1 MRKMYRL
8 SAFKWALVIAIM
20 LAPAVLRGQTE
31 ATRWSET
38 LTMSLDSL
46 LEAPMFERSQVAI
59 LVYDLDGDSVV
70 YDHGSRQLMRPA
82 SVMKVLTAT
91 TALSELG
98 ADYPFRTTLAYKG
111 IIEPDTIL
119 SDSLHE
125 WKVLRGDIYIKGGF
139 DPLFGEEDMRAFTE
153 SLREQGIRRIDGRVF
168 ADLTFKDTLKWGEG
182 WCWDDKEATLTPL
195 LYKAK
200 DVFMP
205 RFLQALDLDSVV
217 RPIGYGRITEGNT
230 NTENDWNVLCERT
243 HTVEQM
249 LTHMM
254 KESDNL
260 YAESL
265 FYQLS
270 AARQRATARLSAERE
285 YGLIRELGLNPDAYT
300 VADGSGLSLY
310 NYLTPRLVVRLLRH
324 VWSRPDILAIL
335 YPSLPVAGIDG
346 TLKKRMKG
354 TQAEGNI
361 HAKTGTLRKVSTL
374 AGYATTAN
382 GTHLAFCI
390 FNQGILNSQEGRDF
404 QDVVCQELVK

>member
-1 MRKMYRL
+1 MKKMIRL
-8 SAFKWALVIAIM
+8 LSCRCVLLLTVVLMPSAQRAQTVTPQWGEALAF
-20 LAPAVLRGQTE
+20 
-31 ATRWSET
+31 
-38 LTMSLDSL
+38 SLDSL
-46 LEAPMFERSQVAI
+46 LEAPMFQRSQVAI

-70 YDHGSRQLMRPA
+70 YDRGARQLMRPA

-91 TALSELG
+91 TALTELG
-98 ADYPFRTTLAYKG
+98 ADYSFRTTLAYDG
-111 IIEPDTIL
+111 IIEPDTLL

-125 WKVLRGDIYIKGGF
+125 WQVLRGDVYIKGGF
-139 DPLFGEEDMRAFTE
+139 DPLFNEDDMEAFVQ
-153 SLREQGIRRIDGRVF
+153 SLRDRGIRCIDGRVY
-168 ADLTFKDTLKWGEG
+168 ADLSFKDTLKWGEG

-205 RFLQALDLDSVV
+205 RFLQALDADSIV
-217 RPIGYGRITEGNT
+217 RPAGYGRITGGST
-230 NTENDWNVLCERT
+230 ADLSVLCERT
-243 HTVEQM
+243 HTIADM
-249 LTHMM
+249 LTRMM

-285 YGLIRELGLNPDAYT
+285 YALMRQIGLNPDAYT

-310 NYLTPRLVVRLLRH
+310 NYLTPQLVVKLLRY
-324 VWSRPDILAIL
+324 VWTSPTIMATL
-335 YPSLPVAGIDG
+335 YPVLPVAGVDG

-354 TQAEGNI
+354 TRAEGNV
-361 HAKTGTLRKVSTL
+361 HAKTGTLSKVSTL
-374 AGYATTAN
+374 AGYATAGN

-390 FNQGILNSQEGRDF
+390 FNQGVLNSQEGRDF
-404 QDVVCQELVK
+404 QDRVCLQLVK

>member
-1 MRKMYRL
+1 MPLKRIL
-8 SAFKWALVIAIM
+8 IVAALLVM
-20 LAPAVLRGQTE
+20 SVSVRSEYESENLRH
-31 ATRWSET
+31 
-38 LTMSLDSL
+38 SLDSL
-46 LEAPMFERSQVAI
+46 LEAPMFQRSQVAI

-91 TALSELG
+91 TALNELG

-111 IIEPDTIL
+111 VIER
-119 SDSLHE
+119 DSINE
-125 WKVLRGDIYIKGGF
+125 NENQNENGANEIKWNVLRGDVYIKGGF
-139 DPLFGEEDMRAFTE
+139 DPLFDEEDMEAFLQ
-153 SLREQGIRRIDGRVF
+153 SLRDRGVRRIDGRVF
-168 ADLTFKDTLKWGEG
+168 ADLSFKDTLKWGEG

-200 DVFMP
+200 DVFMT
-205 RFLQALDLDSVV
+205 RFLQALDIDSVV
-217 RPIGYGRITEGNT
+217 RPIGFARITDGNIG
-230 NTENDWNVLCERT
+230 NLEVLCERT
-243 HTVEQM
+243 HTVGQM
-249 LTHMM
+249 LTRMM

-260 YAESL
+260 FAESL

-270 AARQRATARLSAERE
+270 AAKQRATARLSAERE
-285 YGLIRELGLNPDAYT
+285 YGLIRQLGLNPDAYT

-310 NYLTPRLVVRLLRH
+310 NYLTPQLVVKLLRY
-324 VWSRPDILAIL
+324 VWSSPDILATL
-335 YPSLPVAGIDG
+335 YPALPVAGVDG

-404 QDVVCQELVK
+404 QDIVCQELVK